1 MSRRTEQVN
10 DVIRAELSE
19 LVREEINDPRLHG
32 LVTIMRVDVS
42 PDLRQARAYV
52 SVLGSEED
60 RASTMEALTS
70 ARAYLRRELGK
81 RIRIRYV
88 PNLRFVSDRS
98 IEQGQEMTDL
108 LRDSAAERG
117 ESLPLPSKEQP

>member
-1 MSRRTEQVN
+1 MMSRRTEQVN
-10 DVIRAELSE
+10 DVIRAELAE
-19 LVREEINDPRLHG
+19 LVREEINDPRMHG
-32 LVTIMRVDVS
+32 LVTITRVDVS

-52 SVLGSEED
+52 SVLGTDED
-60 RASTMEALTS
+60 RTSTMEALTS
-70 ARAYLRRELGK
+70 ARAFLRRELGK

-117 ESLPLPSKEQP
+117 ESLLAPKKEP